1 LIAPSPSSRLWFWV
15 LGPVL
20 ASVLGSQVL
29 WWLRN
34 TPPGRSTFS
43 RGLVEV
49 GRFLFFLG
57 VPYLALGGW
66 PLPPFQGVLSPE
78 EMGLVGL
85 NARWPVTRWLEA
97 AGTGVGVGL
106 IAGLILALAWTNAC
120 RWAGPSQMRFSP
132 RPWWALLVDGPALQA
147 HWAFYRG
154 ALSLLLGNISWGVFL
169 GLALVYLEWGLNP
182 RWRQG
187 WRSPHEAGGRWL
199 RAALAL
205 VTALV
210 FLLTR
215 NLWVCLALH
224 WPLEQLFWHLGR
236 VRAAEV

>member
-1 LIAPSPSSRLWFWV
+1 MTPLSRLWFWV
-15 LGPVL
+15 LG
-20 ASVLGSQVL
+20 SVLGYILGGNLL

-34 TPPGRSTFS
+34 RFPERPAFRCW
-43 RGLVEV
+43 LIEV

-66 PLPPFQGVLSPE
+66 PLPPLQGWLSPE
-78 EMGLVGL
+78 DMGLVGL
-85 NARWPVTRWLEA
+85 NARWPVARWLEA
-97 AGTGVGVGL
+97 VGTGLGLGL
-106 IAGLILALAWTNAC
+106 IALPILALAWANAC
-120 RWAGPSQMRFSP
+120 RWAGPSCLRFSP
-132 RPWWALLVDGPALQA
+132 RPWWALLVDGFCLQI

-154 ALSLLLGNISWGVFL
+154 ALAVLLDNVYWGVFL

-187 WRSPHEAGGRWL
+187 WRSPGEAGGRWL

-205 VTALV
+205 IAALL

-236 VRAAEV
+236 TRAVEG